1 MDGKYRVKKKT
12 VAAYRKKKGGKK
24 ITKCVQGNFT
34 TSPATDKNIPNTDE
48 SKKMLTSTCST
59 SVDISCDEEPNN
71 HHTIASQQI
80 QTHLNN
86 LSQWFTNWKIKI
98 NESKSSFI
106 TFTLRPHS
114 CPAVSIN
121 NIDIPHSTEVK
132 YLGLILDRRL
142 TWSPHLKNKRKKL
155 NSRLH
160 LLRPLLRS
168 NLTIPIKIILY
179 KTLLKPIWTYGIVI
193 WGSAKNSNKKTIQAF
208 QNIFQRVITGAPWFV
223 SNESLNNDLK
233 LTSINETA
241 SIFYKRFH
249 SKLRDNPNQLINE
262 LASLTLPGNPARRLK
277 RNWCRDLIT

>member
-1 MDGKYRVKKKT
+1 MKNVH
-12 VAAYRKKKGGKK
+12 
-24 ITKCVQGNFT
+24 ITFLTYHLVRLNLQHSNQFPIYAGVPQGSDIAPFLYT
-34 TSPATDKNIPNTDE
+34 IYTSDLP
-48 SKKMLTSTCST
+48 TSEDTIVGT
-59 SVDISCDEEPNN
+59 YADDTALLSVSSD
-71 HHTIASQQI
+71 HTIASQQI

-98 NESKSSFI
+98 NESKSSFV
-106 TFTLRPHS
+106 TFTLRLHS

-193 WGSAKNSNKKTIQAF
+193 WGSAKNSNKRTIQAF
-208 QNIFQRVITGAPWFV
+208 QNIVQRVITGAPWFV
-223 SNESLNNDLK
+223 SNESLNYDLK
-233 LTSINETA
+233 LLSINETA

-262 LASLTLPGNPARRLK
+262 LASLTLPGNPARRIK
-277 RNWCRDLIT
+277 INWCRDLII